1 MGGVSTQVLVPR
13 VSTQVFGQ
21 YPGSVPRYLVSTQG
35 RYPGIWSPRPA
46 QAPLGAC
53 GENGL
58 WDPERQG
65 AGGFP
70 EQ

>member
-13 VSTQVFGQ
+13 VSTQVFG
-21 YPGSVPRYLVSTQG
+21 
-35 RYPGIWSPRPA
+35 PRPA

-58 WDPERQG
+58 CDPERQG